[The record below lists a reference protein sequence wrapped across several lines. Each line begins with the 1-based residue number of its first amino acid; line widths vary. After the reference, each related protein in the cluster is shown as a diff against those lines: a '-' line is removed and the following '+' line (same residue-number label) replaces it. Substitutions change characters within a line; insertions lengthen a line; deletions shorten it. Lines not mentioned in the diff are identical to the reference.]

1 MYYSL
6 EGIITEIDIN
16 QAVVEC
22 GGIGFL
28 VYVSANTIA
37 SLKLG
42 SKQKLYITEAI
53 GESNFDLYG
62 FAGKTEKR
70 CFDMLISVSGVGPKA
85 ALSVLSS
92 NTPETLT
99 TAIINND
106 EKYLCM
112 APGIGKKTAQR
123 IILELKDKVAK
134 LDLPSVVSDI
144 VMPAATPDRKAVNDA
159 VSALAVLGFSN
170 SEIRSALSG
179 VDTSGMSTEQII
191 KLVLRNLNS

>member
-28 VYVSANTIA
+28 VFVSANTVA

-42 SKQKLYITEAI
+42 SRQKLYITEAI
-53 GESNFDLYG
+53 GENNFDLYG

-134 LDLPSVVSDI
+134 LDLPSVVGEI
-144 VMPAATPDRKAVNDA
+144 TMPAAAPDKKAVKDA

-179 VDTSGMSTEQII
+179 LDTNGLSTEQII
-191 KLVLRNLNS
+191 KLVLKNLNS

>member
-28 VYVSANTIA
+28 VNVSANTIA

-53 GESNFDLYG
+53 GENNFDLYG

-134 LDLPSVVSDI
+134 LDLPSVVGDI

-179 VDTSGMSTEQII
+179 IDTSGMSTEQII

>member
-28 VYVSANTIA
+28 VNVSANTIA

-53 GESNFDLYG
+53 GENNFDLYG

-134 LDLPSVVSDI
+134 LDLPSVVGDI

>member
-134 LDLPSVVSDI
+134 LDLPSVVGDI

>member
-1 MYYSL
+1 MLYNL
-6 EGIITEIDIN
+6 EGIITEIDVN
-16 QAVVEC
+16 QAVIEC
-22 GGIGFL
+22 NGIGFL
-28 VYVSANTIA
+28 VFVSANTIA

-42 SKQKLYITEAI
+42 SKQKLYITESI
-53 GESNFDLYG
+53 GENNYDLYG

-85 ALSVLSS
+85 AISVLSS

-134 LDLPSVVSDI
+134 LDLPSVVGDI
-144 VMPAATPDRKAVNDA
+144 ATPAAAHDRKSVNDA

-179 VDTSGMSTEQII
+179 MDTSGMNTEQII
-191 KLVLRNLNS
+191 KLVLRNLNG

>member
-28 VYVSANTIA
+28 VNVSANTIA

-53 GESNFDLYG
+53 GENNFDLYG

-134 LDLPSVVSDI
+134 LDLPSVVGDI

-159 VSALAVLGFSN
+159 VSALAVLGFNN

-179 VDTSGMSTEQII
+179 IDTSGMSTEQII